1 MANKS
6 ISYAYKLLGIRD
18 YFKNELYEK
27 VKSKFGH
34 EQAEIAVD
42 YMASHGYIDDKKTAY
57 NYARSKLSAG
67 YGPYYISS
75 KLYLKGCEMDVSSIE
90 AICEKENIS
99 MEEHILKYSQ
109 RYIKKNSDD
118 PYKDYIK
125 CLNFLKNKGYS
136 PALVMQN
143 IKKEDFII

>member
-1 MANKS
+1 MADKS

-27 VKSKFGH
+27 VKGKFG
-34 EQAEIAVD
+34 ELEAEKVLE
-42 YMASHGYIDDKKTAY
+42 YMVANGYIDDKKTAY

-75 KLYLKGCEMDVSSIE
+75 KLYLKGVDIDISFIE
-90 AICEKENIS
+90 EICIKENIS
-99 MEEHILKYSQ
+99 MEEHILKYSK
-109 RYIKKNSDD
+109 RYIKKDSDD

-125 CLNFLKNKGYS
+125 CINFLKNKGYS
-136 PALVMQN
+136 PALVMQV

>member
-1 MANKS
+1 MADKS

-27 VKSKFGH
+27 IKSKFGH
-34 EQAEIAVD
+34 EQAEIAVG
-42 YMASHGYIDDKKTAY
+42 YMASHGYVDDERTAY

-90 AICEKENIS
+90 TICEKENIS
-99 MEEHILKYSQ
+99 MEEHILKYSK

-136 PALVMQN
+136 PALVMQI

>member
-1 MANKS
+1 MADKS

-27 VKSKFGH
+27 VKSKFG
-34 EQAEIAVD
+34 ELEAEKVLE
-42 YMASHGYIDDKKTAY
+42 YMVANGYIDDKKTAY

-75 KLYLKGCEMDVSSIE
+75 KLYLKGVDIDISFIE
-90 AICEKENIS
+90 EICIKENIS
-99 MEEHILKYSQ
+99 MEEHILKYSK

-125 CLNFLKNKGYS
+125 CINFIKNKGYS
-136 PALVMQN
+136 PALVMQI

>member
-1 MANKS
+1 MADKS

-34 EQAEIAVD
+34 EQAVIAVD
-42 YMASHGYIDDKKTAY
+42 YMATHGYVDDEKTAY

-67 YGPYYISS
+67 YGPYYISN

-90 AICEKENIS
+90 KICEKENIS
-99 MEEHILKYSQ
+99 MEEHILRYSI

-136 PALVMQN
+136 PALVMQI

>member
-1 MANKS
+1 MADKS

-18 YFKNELYEK
+18 YYKNELYEK

-34 EQAEIAVD
+34 EQAVIAVD
-42 YMASHGYIDDKKTAY
+42 YMASHGYVDDEKTAY

-99 MEEHILKYSQ
+99 MEEHILKYSK

-136 PALVMQN
+136 PALVMQI

>member
-1 MANKS
+1 MADKS

-27 VKSKFGH
+27 VKSKFG
-34 EQAEIAVD
+34 ELEAEKAVE
-42 YMASHGYIDDKKTAY
+42 YMAANGYIDDKKTAY

-99 MEEHILKYSQ
+99 MEEHILKYSK

-136 PALVMQN
+136 PALVMQI

>member
-1 MANKS
+1 MADKS

-34 EQAEIAVD
+34 EQAVIAVD
-42 YMASHGYIDDKKTAY
+42 YMASHGYVDDEKTAY

-75 KLYLKGCEMDVSSIE
+75 KLYLKGCKMDVSSIE

-99 MEEHILKYSQ
+99 MEEHILKYSK

-136 PALVMQN
+136 PALVMQI

>member
-1 MANKS
+1 MADKS

-18 YFKNELYEK
+18 YFRNELYEK

-34 EQAEIAVD
+34 EQAVIAVD
-42 YMASHGYIDDKKTAY
+42 YMASHGYVDDEKTAY
-57 NYARSKLSAG
+57 NYARNKLSAG
-67 YGPYYISS
+67 YGPYYISN

-99 MEEHILKYSQ
+99 MEEHILKYSK
-109 RYIKKNSDD
+109 RYNKKNSDD

-136 PALVMQN
+136 PALVMQI

>member
-1 MANKS
+1 
-6 ISYAYKLLGIRD
+6 
-18 YFKNELYEK
+18 
-27 VKSKFGH
+27 
-34 EQAEIAVD
+34 
-42 YMASHGYIDDKKTAY
+42 MASHGYVDDEKTAY

-99 MEEHILKYSQ
+99 MEEHILKYSK

-136 PALVMQN
+136 PALVMQI

>member
-1 MANKS
+1 MADKS

-34 EQAEIAVD
+34 EQAVIAVD
-42 YMASHGYIDDKKTAY
+42 YMASHGYVDDEKTAY

-99 MEEHILKYSQ
+99 MEEHILKYSK

-136 PALVMQN
+136 PALVMQI

>member
-1 MANKS
+1 MADKS

-27 VKSKFGH
+27 VKSKFG
-34 EQAEIAVD
+34 ELEAEKVLE
-42 YMASHGYIDDKKTAY
+42 YMVANGYIDDKKTAY

-75 KLYLKGCEMDVSSIE
+75 KLYLKGVDIDISSIE
-90 AICEKENIS
+90 EICIKENIS
-99 MEEHILKYSQ
+99 MEEHILKYSK

-125 CLNFLKNKGYS
+125 CINFIKNKGYS
-136 PALVMQN
+136 PALVMQI